1 MTAERHF
8 GHPRK
13 SRPHLFPLR
22 VRVSLMLSAPLILVG
37 VTCYLL
43 MWSGR

>member
-8 GHPRK
+8 GYPGK
-13 SRPHLFPLR
+13 PRPHLFPLW

-43 MWSGR
+43 MWGGR